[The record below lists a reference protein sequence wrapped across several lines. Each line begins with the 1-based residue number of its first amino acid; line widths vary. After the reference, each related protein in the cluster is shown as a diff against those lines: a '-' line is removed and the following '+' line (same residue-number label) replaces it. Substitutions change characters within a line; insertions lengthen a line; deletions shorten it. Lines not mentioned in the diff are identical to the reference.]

1 MPPLSTRR
9 AERLVM
15 TMPPEK
21 GLARLTRRVSYHFFR
36 EHGLK
41 IVEARRRARVV
52 ENRYQSLLGRR
63 AGRRSGSTASMVLT
77 LSSGDGTL
85 EVVGRLGAR
94 GESTSLIRLK
104 RPLAF

>member
-1 MPPLSTRR
+1 MPKRR

-41 IVEARRRARVV
+41 TVEARKRARAV
-52 ENRYQSLLGRR
+52 ESRYQSLLGRR
-63 AGRRSGSTASMVLT
+63 TSQRSGATTSMVLI
-77 LSSGDGTL
+77 LSSCDGKL

-94 GESTSLIRLK
+94 GECTSLVRLK
-104 RPLAF
+104 QPLAS

>member
-1 MPPLSTRR
+1 MSSRR
-9 AERLVM
+9 AERLVV

-41 IVEARRRARVV
+41 TEEARRRARSV
-52 ENRYQSLLGRR
+52 ESRYQSLLGRC
-63 AGRRSGSTASMVLT
+63 AGRGSRPMVLI
-77 LSSGDGTL
+77 LSSGNGTL

-94 GESTSLIRLK
+94 GESTSLVRLK
-104 RPLAF
+104 RPHNS